1 MKKYLDIKGRS
12 VVDQKGTLL
21 GSVEDCIFDFRTN
34 RLCSLIVAG
43 EGLLSSSSILPLSS
57 VVKLGDTIIY
67 GGSTFRCRRKK
78 LFMNR
83 IITLNEILGKHIINL
98 EGENEGKLADLIID
112 EDTGEILA
120 LICSRGLVEDLVGGR
135 RLVLMRKSTTLINHR
150 ILVYKSD
157 MKPLNGTSINR
168 YVDQVKGR

>member
-12 VVDQKGTLL
+12 VVDRRGNLL
-21 GSVEDCIFDFRTN
+21 GSIEDCIFDARSN
-34 RLCSLIVAG
+34 RLCSLIVTG
-43 EGLLSSSSILPLSS
+43 EGLFSASSILPLSS

-83 IITLNEILGKHIINL
+83 IITLNEIIGKHIVNL
-98 EGENEGKLADLIID
+98 EGENEGRLADIIID
-112 EDTGEILA
+112 ENTGEILG

-135 RLVLMRKSTTLINHR
+135 RLVLMRESTALTNHR
-150 ILVYKSD
+150 IMVYKCD
-157 MKPLNGTSINR
+157 MKPLNSTSINR
-168 YVDQVKGR
+168 YMGQKRV